1 MLRDRSGHGRRRR
14 DPCPDLAPDGPRSG
28 REYPHGGEKIL
39 NRLLHPGHLE
49 DWRKRL
55 IDETSPVRRTIVVTA
70 GTCGRASGAL
80 EIRDALQA
88 EIDRLGA
95 GDNVG
100 LLVTGCHGFCEMEPS
115 VIVQPEGIF
124 YGKLKPEDA
133 PAIVKQTALA
143 GKVVERLALEIPGT
157 ERRAAKLEQIP
168 FYRKQMR
175 LVSENNF
182 RVDPERIEDYIRL
195 GGYHGLLRGLYDMTA
210 DGVIEEIRA
219 SGLRGRGGAGFPTAL
234 KWDLCRRSSGHPKYV
249 VCNAD
254 EGDPGA
260 YMDRSLLEGNPHAVI
275 EGLIIGAYAIGA
287 SEGFVYVRGEYPL
300 AVRNVERAIGQ
311 ARECGLLG
319 KAILGSEFSFDLH
332 VVEGAGAFVS
342 GEETAMMASIEGRKA
357 FPRPRPPYPAEA
369 GLWGKPTNINNVE
382 TWATVP
388 IILDRGS
395 AWFASI
401 GTEKSKGTKIFSL
414 VGQVRNT
421 GLVEVPMGVTLR
433 EIVEEI
439 GGGVPEGRKLKAVQ
453 TGGPSGGCIPAASA
467 DLVIDYE
474 TLAKAGSIMGSGG
487 MIVLDDRTCMVD
499 LARYYLHFLEEES
512 CGKCAPCRVGT
523 RQMSELLRKMT
534 AGKADESDL
543 RRLEQLA
550 QTVKTASLCG
560 LGQTAANPVLSTL
573 AHFRS
578 EYEAHIREKRCP
590 ARVCREII
598 SSPCQYACPIGQ
610 EASTYIAL
618 VAAGRIK
625 EAYEV
630 IVKDNPLP
638 SICGRAC
645 DHPCEIA
652 CKAGESG
659 EPISIRAIKRYV
671 CDRAAAEGW
680 DQEVRGDK
688 DRVPRDRENVAI
700 IGGGPAGLTAAY
712 DLAEKGFRPT
722 VFEALPVAGGMLAA
736 GIPNHRL
743 PKTIIAA
750 EVEAIRKAGVEIR
763 TGVRVGRDVT
773 IEGLKTDGF
782 KAFFLATGAW
792 KSMRLN
798 VPGEESKG
806 VLQSLPYLKAVNL
819 GEPVNIGPR
828 VIVVGGG
835 NSAIDAARAAVRDP
849 NVKSVTILYRRTRAE
864 MPAFPEEV
872 EAAIDE
878 GIDLKLLAAPVKIL
892 AKNGKVAG
900 ALCLKMKLGD
910 KDAGGRRKPVP
921 VEGSDYKVEA
931 ETVILAVGE
940 RSDTSCLTEKDGVAV
955 SASGSVIADPET
967 KATSVPGVFAGGDVV
982 TGPASVI
989 EAMAAGRRAAAMIE
1003 CYLEGRPL
1011 LPEYKLTRPS
1021 LYIEAV
1027 ALTPEEAVSAARPPM
1042 PHLAPAKRAKN
1053 FKEVELGLKEK
1064 AALGEARRC
1073 LRCDLETEDGRRA
1086 IKALKLKSGG
1096 RP

>member
-1 MLRDRSGHGRRRR
+1 M
-14 DPCPDLAPDGPRSG
+14 
-28 REYPHGGEKIL
+28 

-55 IDETSPVRRTIVVTA
+55 MDETALVRRTIVVTA
-70 GTCGRASGAL
+70 GTCGRASGAM

-95 GDNVG
+95 GDKVG

-115 VIVQPEGIF
+115 VVVQPEGIF

-133 PAIVKQTALA
+133 AVIVKQTALA
-143 GKVVERLALEIPGT
+143 GKVVERLAFEIPGT
-157 ERRAAKLEQIP
+157 DRRAAKLEQIP
-168 FYRKQMR
+168 FYKKQMR
-175 LVSENNF
+175 LVSENNL

-195 GGYHGLLRGLYDMTA
+195 GGYRGLLRGLYDLTA
-210 DGVIEEIRA
+210 EGVIDEVRA
-219 SGLRGRGGAGFPTAL
+219 AGLRGRGGAGFPTAI
-234 KWDLCRRSSGHPKYV
+234 KWDLCRKAAGHPKYV
-249 VCNAD
+249 ICNAD

-260 YMDRSLLEGNPHAVI
+260 YMDRSLLEGNPHGVI
-275 EGLIIGAYAIGA
+275 EGLILGAYAIGA

-300 AVRNVERAIGQ
+300 AVKNVEHAIGQ

-319 KAILGSEFSFDLH
+319 PAILGSEFHFDLH

-357 FPRPRPPYPAEA
+357 FPRPRPPYPAES

-421 GLVEVPMGVTLR
+421 GLVEVPMGVSLR
-433 EIVEEI
+433 EIVEDI
-439 GGGVPEGRKLKAVQ
+439 GGGVPEGRTLKAVQ
-453 TGGPSGGCIPAASA
+453 TGGPSGGCLPASSA
-467 DLVIDYE
+467 DLAIDYDS
-474 TLAKAGSIMGSGG
+474 LAKAGSIMGSGG
-487 MIVLDDRTCMVD
+487 MIVLDDRTCMVN

-534 AGKADESDL
+534 AGQADEADL

-550 QTVKTASLCG
+550 QTVKTSSLCG

-573 AHFRS
+573 THFRH

-590 ARVCREII
+590 ARVCREIV

-618 VAAGRIK
+618 ITAGRVR
-625 EAYEV
+625 EAYEI

-645 DHPCEIA
+645 DHPCEKA

-659 EPISIRAIKRYV
+659 EPISIRALKRYV

-680 DQEVRGDK
+680 DKNRPEDK
-688 DRVPRDRENVAI
+688 NRLPQDREKVAI
-700 IGGGPAGLTAAY
+700 VGGGPAGLTAAS
-712 DLAEKGFRPT
+712 DLAKKGFRPT
-722 VFEALPVAGGMLAA
+722 IFEALPVAGGMLAA

-743 PKTIIAA
+743 PKNIIAA
-750 EVEAIRKAGVEIR
+750 EVEAIRKSGVEIK
-763 TGVRVGRDVT
+763 TGVRIGKDAT
-773 IEGLKTDGF
+773 LDGLKAEGF
-782 KAFFLATGAW
+782 KAIFLATGAW

-819 GEPVNIGPR
+819 GEPVKVGPR

-835 NSAIDAARAAVRDP
+835 NSAIDAARAAIRDP
-849 NVKSVTILYRRTRAE
+849 NVKSVTILYRRTQAE

-872 EAAIDE
+872 EAAIEE
-878 GIDLKLLAAPVKIL
+878 GIDLKLLAAPVKVL
-892 AKNGKVAG
+892 SKNGKVVG
-900 ALCLKMKLGD
+900 AECLKMKLGE

-921 VEGSDYKVEA
+921 VEGSEFKIEA

-940 RSDTSCLTEKDGVAV
+940 RSDTSCLTEKDGIALNG
-955 SASGSVIADPET
+955 SGSVIADPET
-967 KATSVPGVFAGGDVV
+967 KATSTPGVFAGGDVT

-1011 LPEYKLTRPS
+1011 LPEHRLTRPS
-1021 LYIEAV
+1021 LYVEAAILTADEV
-1027 ALTPEEAVSAARPPM
+1027 AEAARPAM

-1053 FKEVELGLKEK
+1053 FREVELGLKET
-1064 AALGEARRC
+1064 AAFAEARRC

-1086 IKALKLKSGG
+1086 IKALKIKNGG